1 MEYRID
7 QAKREAFLHA
17 IAGLEQQRR
26 RDGAY
31 AWDLFEDAAVNGR
44 YLETFK
50 VASWLEHLRP
60 HQRVTNADRA
70 IGCAIKRAHSPAAI
84 RSRRTG
90 FGQSWLRG
98 ALWGPI

>member
-7 QAKREAFLHA
+7 PAKREAFLHA

-50 VASWLEHLRP
+50 VASWLEHLRQ

-70 IGCAIKRAHSPAAI
+70 IQDAI
-84 RSRRTG
+84 RG
-90 FGQSWLRG
+90 FNASAPPTTTHFIATDLRMRD
-98 ALWGPI
+98 

>member
-7 QAKREAFLHA
+7 PAKGEAFLYS

-50 VASWLEHLRP
+50 VASWLEHLSQ

-70 IGCAIKRAHSPAAI
+70 IQDAI
-84 RSRRTG
+84 RG
-90 FGQSWLRG
+90 FNASAAPTTAHFIATDLRMRD
-98 ALWGPI
+98 